1 MGNKT
6 KGRPKGKPKKKSIK
20 AKVTSTMGSKR
31 RLSRMGKESKKGMR
45 GSAANYMTRSQ
56 ILKRLQITL
65 KDFRRLCILKGI
77 YPRDPK
83 KQLKGKHQTYY
94 HIKDVSYLAHEPLLA
109 KFREFKAFMRKVRR
123 SVGRGELGEA
133 RRRER
138 QKPQYTLHHL
148 VRERHRPRLVKNVV
162 AIAHLNYFLHFV
174 LTLKRRKK
182 QTNKNTAA
190 CQALMREWQFY
201 VARAGALT
209 KAFVSIKGVYFQRR
223 CKGQPVT
230 WVVPLAVP
238 RAACPGGLPGHAHL
252 PRVPRGAGALRALQ
266 AVRGGGP
273 AVPAAG
279 GRRRRRPRRRSARRG
294 RPGARRGGGG
304 LQRRGRPPA
313 RRRRR

>member
-109 KFREFKAFMRKVRR
+109 KFRSAEDHRKTPVLQLTADAR
-123 SVGRGELGEA
+123 A
-133 RRRER
+133 RRRPRR

-148 VRERHRPRLVKNVV
+148 VRERYPVSGTLADLDDALCLVALFKTCPR
-162 AIAHLNYFLHFV
+162 
-174 LTLKRRKK
+174 
-182 QTNKNTAA
+182 
-190 CQALMREWQFY
+190 E
-201 VARAGALT
+201 
-209 KAFVSIKGVYFQRR
+209 
-223 CKGQPVT
+223 
-230 WVVPLAVP
+230 
-238 RAACPGGLPGHAHL
+238 RAA
-252 PRVPRGAGALRALQ
+252 
-266 AVRGGGP
+266 
-273 AVPAAG
+273 
-279 GRRRRRPRRRSARRG
+279 
-294 RPGARRGGGG
+294 
-304 LQRRGRPPA
+304 PP
-313 RRRRR
+313 